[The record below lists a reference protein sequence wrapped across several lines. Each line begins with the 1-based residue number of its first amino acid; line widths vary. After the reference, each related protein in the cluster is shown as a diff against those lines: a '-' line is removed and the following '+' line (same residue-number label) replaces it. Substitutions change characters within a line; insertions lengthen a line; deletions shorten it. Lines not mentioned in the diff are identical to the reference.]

1 MRLRCLNYL
10 NALVVTPADQKPLS
24 EDFGFTGDLYRLTEE
39 QAQAILEI
47 RLHRLT
53 AMEQSKLMEDYQGVL
68 DEIAD
73 LLDIL
78 GSYER
83 LISVVREELI
93 DVRDTYGDERR
104 TEIIASQ
111 QDLSDEDLITEEE
124 LVVTI
129 SHQGYAKTQ
138 PLDTYQAQRRGGR
151 GKAATSGKDEDFVE
165 HLVIT
170 NSHNS
175 LLCFPIKGKVYWLRV
190 FQIPQGSRGAKGRP
204 MINLLA
210 IGRR

>member
-10 NALVVTPADQKPLS
+10 SALAATPVDQNPLS

-39 QAQAILEI
+39 QAQAIFEI

-83 LISVVREELI
+83 LISVVSGELEDI
-93 DVRDTYGDERR
+93 RDTYGDERR

-124 LVVTI
+124 EFGHHIPSRLCQNAAAGYL
-129 SHQGYAKTQ
+129 SGPASRRSRQGRNVGK
-138 PLDTYQAQRRGGR
+138 GR
-151 GKAATSGKDEDFVE
+151 G
-165 HLVIT
+165 
-170 NSHNS
+170 
-175 LLCFPIKGKVYWLRV
+175 LC
-190 FQIPQGSRGAKGRP
+190 
-204 MINLLA
+204 
-210 IGRR
+210 

>member
-1 MRLRCLNYL
+1 M
-10 NALVVTPADQKPLS
+10 
-24 EDFGFTGDLYRLTEE
+24 
-39 QAQAILEI
+39 I
-47 RLHRLT
+47 
-53 AMEQSKLMEDYQGVL
+53 
-68 DEIAD
+68 
-73 LLDIL
+73 
-78 GSYER
+78 
-83 LISVVREELI
+83 REELI

-151 GKAATSGKDEDFVE
+151 GKAATSVKDEDFVE

-170 NSHNS
+170 NRIIHYYVS
-175 LLCFPIKGKVYWLRV
+175 PTKVRFIGCGYSN
-190 FQIPQGSRGAKGRP
+190 PQGSRGAKGG
-204 MINLLA
+204 L
-210 IGRR
+210 